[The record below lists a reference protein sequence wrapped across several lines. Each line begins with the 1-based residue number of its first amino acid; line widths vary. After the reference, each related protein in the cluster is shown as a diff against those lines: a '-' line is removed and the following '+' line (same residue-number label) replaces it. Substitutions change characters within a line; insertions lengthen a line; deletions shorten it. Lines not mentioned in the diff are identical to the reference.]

1 VAEVTLL
8 ALVMAIMSTGVP
20 AEHKMSKA
28 GLEETKSFEG
38 FARRPYKDSGGTWTV
53 GYGETDPKIVHSA
66 WVLPMTERRASRL
79 LKRRID
85 RDYGSY
91 VNAMHLP
98 LTQGMYDA
106 LADLAYNKGPGTIRE
121 DTALGRALRKHHW
134 RNAAG
139 HILDYNK
146 DRTGTVLKGLVRR
159 REANCKR
166 FLADLP

>member
-1 VAEVTLL
+1 MTLL
-8 ALVMAIMSTGVP
+8 ALLAVLSMAQPV
-20 AEHKMSKA
+20 EHKMSKT

-53 GYGETDPKIVHSA
+53 GYGETDPKIVRRA
-66 WVLPMTERRASRL
+66 WIIPMTKRRASRL

-85 RDYGSY
+85 RDYGSF

-121 DTALGRALRKHHW
+121 NTMLGRRLRRHEW
-134 RNAAG
+134 RLAAN
-139 HILDYNK
+139 HIRDY
-146 DRTGTVLKGLVRR
+146 DRDRNGTQLAGLVRR
-159 REANCKR
+159 REANRKR

>member
-1 VAEVTLL
+1 MTLL
-8 ALVMAIMSTGVP
+8 ALLAVLSMAQPV
-20 AEHKMSKA
+20 EHKMSKA

-53 GYGETDPKIVHSA
+53 GYGETDPKIVRTA
-66 WVLPMTERRASRL
+66 WVVPMTKRRASRL

-121 DTALGRALRKHHW
+121 TTPLGKALRRHHW
-134 RNAAG
+134 KHAAKRFVDYTRDRN
-139 HILDYNK
+139 
-146 DRTGTVLKGLVRR
+146 GTELKGLVRR
-159 REANCKR
+159 REANRRR

>member
-1 VAEVTLL
+1 MTLL
-8 ALVMAIMSTGVP
+8 ALLAALSMAQP

-38 FARRPYKDSGGTWTV
+38 FRSRPYKDSGGTWTV
-53 GYGETDPKIVHSA
+53 GYGETDPKVVRRA
-66 WVLPMTERRASRL
+66 WVIPMTQRRASRL

-98 LTQGMYDA
+98 ITLGMYEA
-106 LADLAYNKGPGTIRE
+106 LADLAFNKGPGVLRE
-121 DTALGRALRKHHW
+121 TTPLGRALRKHHW
-134 RNAAG
+134 KHAAD
-139 HILDYNK
+139 HILDYDK
-146 DRTGTVLKGLVRR
+146 DRTGTVLAGLVRR
-159 REANCKR
+159 REANRKR